1 MEYREL
7 DQPPQ
12 RRRRFTESG
21 ERSVAGPRP
30 GRRHGRG
37 DDHGG
42 HDHGESRRRDDSR
55 GAVDVVGEATFA
67 SRYWRY
73 SPSDRCTATR

>member
-1 MEYREL
+1 MATITAVTTMARVVVVTI
-7 DQPPQ
+7 P
-12 RRRRFTESG
+12 
-21 ERSVAGPRP
+21 
-30 GRRHGRG
+30 
-37 DDHGG
+37 
-42 HDHGESRRRDDSR
+42 R

>member
-1 MEYREL
+1 VSEALRGPDPEGA
-7 DQPPQ
+7 
-12 RRRRFTESG
+12 TV
-21 ERSVAGPRP
+21 VATITAVTTMARVVVVTIP
-30 GRRHGRG
+30 
-37 DDHGG
+37 
-42 HDHGESRRRDDSR
+42 R